1 MYKVIYMNSLCIVP
15 VYNEELRLPTLI
27 RKIKFFKKRTRNIDF
42 IFINNGSNDKSLSL
56 IKKNNFS
63 HVSLKKNMGVGYALI
78 LGLKLAIKRKYEII
92 IHLAGNGKMLPSEI
106 PTFINQ
112 IKNKKFDFVNGSR
125 FLKYKIY
132 QSTPLYR
139 IFLIRILSFFISIIY
154 DKKITDAT
162 CGFRAFK
169 TEIFKN
175 FMKNLDKKKFY
186 TYGYEYYSIGKVIS
200 SKKLKFLE
208 VPVTMQYPKT
218 GPYTKMTPVID
229 WIIMI
234 YSWLLA
240 ILDQKKLN

>member
-27 RKIKFFKKRTRNIDF
+27 RKIKLFKKRTRNIDF

-125 FLKYKIY
+125 FYN
-132 QSTPLYR
+132 
-139 IFLIRILSFFISIIY
+139 IFYLIIIN
-154 DKKITDAT
+154 K
-162 CGFRAFK
+162 
-169 TEIFKN
+169 
-175 FMKNLDKKKFY
+175 
-186 TYGYEYYSIGKVIS
+186 
-200 SKKLKFLE
+200 
-208 VPVTMQYPKT
+208 
-218 GPYTKMTPVID
+218 
-229 WIIMI
+229 
-234 YSWLLA
+234 
-240 ILDQKKLN
+240 